1 MEHLITQMG
10 LLFPAFDKWFSAGF
24 IVFARLLG
32 FVRFAPIFNRKEIAG
47 LVKLA
52 FVFIFTVMLTPIL
65 KPGVPPASISPL
77 LLLLLNFAV
86 GAIIG
91 YIAQLLILAIEAGG
105 DMINTQMGLS
115 SAMVMDPTTNS
126 QTSILSRIITLLG
139 IIIFIEL
146 GGFYWLLNA
155 LIRSFEIF
163 PIYAVSIPLEK
174 IINLDYLVT
183 ITSNVLYIGLQIASP
198 ILLATLGQDIIL
210 GVISKTAPQVN
221 VFQLSFLF
229 KPVFGAQGRSWSLK
243 PLSQKQ
249 EMRDTE
255 QLVGP
260 ETSQG
265 LAWFHPCE
273 LL

>member
-1 MEHLITQMG
+1 MDQLIAQISIM
-10 LLFPAFDKWFSAGF
+10 FPEFDRWFSAGF
-24 IVFARLLG
+24 IVFARRLG
-32 FVRFAPIFNRKEIAG
+32 FIRLGPSFNRREIAG

-52 FVFIFTVMLTPIL
+52 LVFILTLMITPLL
-65 KPGVPPASISPL
+65 KPAVPPSDVSPL

-126 QTSILSRIITLLG
+126 QTSILSRMITLLG
-139 IIIFIEL
+139 IIIFIQL
-146 GGFYWLLNA
+146 GGFYWMINA
-155 LIRSFEIF
+155 LMRSFEIF
-163 PIYAVSIPLEK
+163 PLYAVSIPLEK
-174 IINLDYLVT
+174 IINIDYLVT
-183 ITSNVLYIGLQIASP
+183 TTSNVLYMGLQIASP

-229 KPVFGAQGRSWSLK
+229 KPVFGAAIMIWILPMLINVISEFF
-243 PLSQKQ
+243 LSYSKIY
-249 EMRDTE
+249 
-255 QLVGP
+255 
-260 ETSQG
+260 
-265 LAWFHPCE
+265 
-273 LL
+273 